1 MTLQLGRGKM
11 AETRFEEK
19 AMSAKQQE
27 GPTRQ
32 LSVRLDV
39 ELYSD
44 LERVA
49 AEERRTLGNLINL
62 SVKQYLQSRAQL
74 LSRTMRGKTV
84 R

>member
-1 MTLQLGRGKM
+1 MAMT
-11 AETRFEEK
+11 
-19 AMSAKQQE
+19 AKQQE

-39 ELYSD
+39 ELYED
-44 LERVA
+44 LEKVA
-49 AEERRTLGNLINL
+49 AEERRTMGNLINL

-74 LSRTMRGKTV
+74 VSRKVSGKT

>member
-1 MTLQLGRGKM
+1 
-11 AETRFEEK
+11 
-19 AMSAKQQE
+19 MSAKQQE